1 MLAASIPHREICEQL
16 HMGRGVLAKYKKA
29 ADNSNLSY
37 ADGGRMNEEDLEAFL
52 KSTRPESAPSD
63 ARKIL
68 DGLIPDYVSDLAHNR
83 YLTVQHLHED
93 YKREHPDG
101 YGYTQ
106 FKKAIRDYQYAHN
119 LSFHNTYLPGEE
131 MQIDF
136 AGDALWLTDPLTG
149 EMTSVVVLVCVLPYS
164 GMAYAKALPDASM
177 EHFFGGISDAFTY
190 FGGTVRKAKSDNMK
204 QWVKKNDRYEPVFTD
219 AATEWGAYYC
229 TTLEACRIKK
239 PRDKGPVEGAV
250 MKIYNAVYAPLHDEV
265 IFDMGSMN
273 NRIFELL
280 DDFNS
285 KPSKVTGRS
294 RLDIFE
300 AEEKSSLGPLPE
312 VPFRFRY
319 RKEVK
324 LSGSYHIQVA
334 DRKYSVPY
342 QYVGQ
347 NLTVVWDIDTVEVY
361 AGNTRISVH
370 DRNGVKDPFTHDED
384 MPPEHLEYKRSKA
397 CNAAYFLEKSE
408 AIGPYTREA
417 VDAILKRSRHVE
429 QNYSSCHGV
438 LSLDR
443 RYGSERLENACKRL
457 AGYKSITY
465 TMIKNILEK
474 NLDKADDQEP
484 VSTMPQ
490 NDYVRGAE
498 AFNI

>member
-1 MLAASIPHREICEQL
+1 
-16 HMGRGVLAKYKKA
+16 
-29 ADNSNLSY
+29 
-37 ADGGRMNEEDLEAFL
+37 
-52 KSTRPESAPSD
+52 
-63 ARKIL
+63 
-68 DGLIPDYVSDLAHNR
+68 
-83 YLTVQHLHED
+83 
-93 YKREHPDG
+93 
-101 YGYTQ
+101 
-106 FKKAIRDYQYAHN
+106 
-119 LSFHNTYLPGEE
+119 
-131 MQIDF
+131 
-136 AGDALWLTDPLTG
+136 
-149 EMTSVVVLVCVLPYS
+149 
-164 GMAYAKALPDASM
+164 
-177 EHFFGGISDAFTY
+177 
-190 FGGTVRKAKSDNMK
+190 
-204 QWVKKNDRYEPVFTD
+204 
-219 AATEWGAYYC
+219 
-229 TTLEACRIKK
+229 
-239 PRDKGPVEGAV
+239 

-334 DRKYSVPY
+334 GRKYSVPY

>member
-1 MLAASIPHREICEQL
+1 
-16 HMGRGVLAKYKKA
+16 
-29 ADNSNLSY
+29 
-37 ADGGRMNEEDLEAFL
+37 
-52 KSTRPESAPSD
+52 
-63 ARKIL
+63 
-68 DGLIPDYVSDLAHNR
+68 
-83 YLTVQHLHED
+83 
-93 YKREHPDG
+93 
-101 YGYTQ
+101 
-106 FKKAIRDYQYAHN
+106 
-119 LSFHNTYLPGEE
+119 
-131 MQIDF
+131 
-136 AGDALWLTDPLTG
+136 
-149 EMTSVVVLVCVLPYS
+149 
-164 GMAYAKALPDASM
+164 
-177 EHFFGGISDAFTY
+177 
-190 FGGTVRKAKSDNMK
+190 
-204 QWVKKNDRYEPVFTD
+204 
-219 AATEWGAYYC
+219 
-229 TTLEACRIKK
+229 
-239 PRDKGPVEGAV
+239 
-250 MKIYNAVYAPLHDEV
+250 
-265 IFDMGSMN
+265 
-273 NRIFELL
+273 
-280 DDFNS
+280 
-285 KPSKVTGRS
+285 
-294 RLDIFE
+294 
-300 AEEKSSLGPLPE
+300 
-312 VPFRFRY
+312 
-319 RKEVK
+319 
-324 LSGSYHIQVA
+324 
-334 DRKYSVPY
+334 
-342 QYVGQ
+342 
-347 NLTVVWDIDTVEVY
+347 VWDIDTVEVY